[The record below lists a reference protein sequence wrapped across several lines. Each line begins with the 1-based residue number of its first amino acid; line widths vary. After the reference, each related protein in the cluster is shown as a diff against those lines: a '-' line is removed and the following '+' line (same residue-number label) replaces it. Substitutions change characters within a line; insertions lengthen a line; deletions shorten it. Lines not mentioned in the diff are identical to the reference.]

1 MLELTL
7 RGLGVAQ
14 LAVLAAILLQ
24 TRRRDYAART
34 GAALCVSLG
43 AFMLTS
49 MPGAGRVFGVFIYP
63 LTAICA
69 THPVWFW
76 LFCAALFSDRL
87 KLNRSHVLAVT
98 AMALAGVLYQAP
110 HATRGGWARP
120 QHWCALLASGSE
132 RHRSPSSVW
141 ECSPFEPAGTAIS
154 MSDDAGSAPGSHPL
168 SRHTWPLSWWCRP
181 GSHSSDDRHPSR
193 SSF

>member
-24 TRRRDYAART
+24 TRRSDYAART

-110 HATRGGWARP
+110 HVTRGGGHVPGTGAHHWHRVRCGIAR
-120 QHWCALLASGSE
+120 LYRSGSA
-132 RHRSPSSVW
+132 RRSRRR
-141 ECSPFEPAGTAIS
+141 AQR
-154 MSDDAGSAPGSHPL
+154 
-168 SRHTWPLSWWCRP
+168 SR
-181 GSHSSDDRHPSR
+181 
-193 SSF
+193 

>member
-49 MPGAGRVFGVFIYP
+49 MPGAGRAFGVFIYP

-69 THPVWFW
+69 IHPVWFW
-76 LFCAALFSDRL
+76 LFCAALFRDRL
-87 KLNRSHVLAVT
+87 KLKGSHVL
-98 AMALAGVLYQAP
+98 P
-110 HATRGGWARP
+110 
-120 QHWCALLASGSE
+120 
-132 RHRSPSSVW
+132 SP
-141 ECSPFEPAGTAIS
+141 
-154 MSDDAGSAPGSHPL
+154 
-168 SRHTWPLSWWCRP
+168 
-181 GSHSSDDRHPSR
+181 
-193 SSF
+193 